1 MRKERIHG
9 VKYTLTFVLVIL
21 AAAITQTTT
30 STLFAA
36 ENEHPTHP
44 SPDNGMDPE
53 SRVQPLKDKILE
65 TLFTAQFYRFDIRK
79 RQTGRNTNKREGL
92 TIAKVDQQYI
102 YLEQPTTSQFL
113 PDFQRLFKKSV
124 QIKTLEDAR
133 TIEAA
138 LNILYPITNE
148 YAYNSLKDK
157 TIRKE
162 GNQWF
167 FRVLSLI
174 NTQILALQACF
185 HRLFVPI
192 ADPSVLLSLSVP
204 ACQA

>member
-1 MRKERIHG
+1 M
-9 VKYTLTFVLVIL
+9 KYTLTFVLVIL

-44 SPDNGMDPE
+44 SPENGMDPE

-113 PDFQRLFKKSV
+113 PDFQRLFKKGV
-124 QIKTLEDAR
+124 QIKTPEDAR

-148 YAYNSLKDK
+148 HAYNSLKDK

-167 FRVLSLI
+167 FIRDMFFRELKGFIFKTDDNGNILSI
-174 NTQILALQACF
+174 
-185 HRLFVPI
+185 
-192 ADPSVLLSLSVP
+192 SYSLKIPPQYGS
-204 ACQA
+204 